1 VVFPPSLVRA
11 SRRMAFLSAAAVV
24 LVPLST
30 VLLFVV
36 PDFVK
41 KVGGDISI
49 TAHYGHLLGSA
60 VPLPDRLIALGFAM
74 IPTAIATWG
83 LIALVRL
90 FNGFRSAD
98 AFSHDTL
105 RAFCNVAA
113 ALFWN
118 VIATM
123 ATEPAITF
131 FLTRAQIHKSVS
143 LYLGTDDVELLFL
156 AGVAYVIAR
165 VMAEA
170 RAVAEE
176 NAKFV

>member
-1 VVFPPSLVRA
+1 MRISETLVRA
-11 SRRMAFLSAAAVV
+11 SRRMAIFSAAAVV

-49 TAHYGHLLGSA
+49 TAHYGHLLSNS
-60 VPLPDRLIALGFAM
+60 VPLVDRLIALGFAM

-98 AFSHDTL
+98 TFSHDTL

-123 ATEPAITF
+123 TTEPAITF
-131 FLTRAQIHKSVS
+131 FLTRAQVHTSIS

-156 AGVAYVIAR
+156 AGTAYVIAR
-165 VMAEA
+165 VFAEA
-170 RAVAEE
+170 KGIAEE
-176 NAKFV
+176 NANFV